1 MRRVLEVT
9 HEATTQVKESR
20 VRTIVYEYEMF
31 EIKSNKSIIEMIT
44 RFTYN
49 INGLK
54 SLGSVYDEFKY
65 VKKVLK

>member
-1 MRRVLEVT
+1 
-9 HEATTQVKESR
+9 
-20 VRTIVYEYEMF
+20 MF

-54 SLGSVYDEFKY
+54 RLGSVYDEFKY